1 MLAQGPVSTALL
13 HYIEEKKGDYDAFVF
28 FTYLYAT
35 TYFGLPLVR
44 DKAYLAPLAHD
55 EWTIYFPMW
64 DRFFSLPKAFLF
76 NTDTERAFL
85 RERFPELRLEGEV
98 VGVGIEAP
106 DNIQPKAF
114 VERYGLREPFLLYV
128 GRIDEAKG
136 CGQMLEWFVRY
147 RARSETT
154 VKLVLIGRDVM
165 PVPFHD
171 DIIHLGF
178 VTDEERWAAM
188 AACDWLMLPSVNESL
203 SMVLLEAWA
212 AGRPAIVNGRC
223 AVLVEHCRR
232 SHGGIWYEDERQL
245 EAALRNID
253 NPIKDKLG
261 RQGKSYVAANYS
273 WEKIEA
279 AYLKIVDPSVDF
291 QLECAV
297 SGR

>member
-1 MLAQGPVSTALL
+1 
-13 HYIEEKKGDYDAFVF
+13 
-28 FTYLYAT
+28 
-35 TYFGLPLVR
+35 
-44 DKAYLAPLAHD
+44 
-55 EWTIYFPMW
+55 
-64 DRFFSLPKAFLF
+64 
-76 NTDTERAFL
+76 
-85 RERFPELRLEGEV
+85 
-98 VGVGIEAP
+98 
-106 DNIQPKAF
+106 
-114 VERYGLREPFLLYV
+114 
-128 GRIDEAKG
+128 
-136 CGQMLEWFVRY
+136 MLEWFVRY